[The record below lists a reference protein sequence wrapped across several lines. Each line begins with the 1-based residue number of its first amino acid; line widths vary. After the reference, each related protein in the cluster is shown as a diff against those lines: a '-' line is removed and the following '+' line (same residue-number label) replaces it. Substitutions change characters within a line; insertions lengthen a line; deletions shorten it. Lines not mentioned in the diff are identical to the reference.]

1 MTYVLHIYTGIYWEL
16 GNFYSK
22 VLSTNIQNLY
32 VGLLQDERSHLW
44 KFVFVSTGPECGGQE
59 GRNGASPGLQAPP
72 PDRDRW
78 WYTQYW
84 NHAVPP

>member
-1 MTYVLHIYTGIYWEL
+1 MSYIYIPVYIENWAI
-16 GNFYSK
+16 F
-22 VLSTNIQNLY
+22 IQKCYQQIFRTCMLDY
-32 VGLLQDERSHLW
+32 HQDERSHLW

>member
-1 MTYVLHIYTGIYWEL
+1 MSYIYIPGIYILRIWQ
-16 GNFYSK
+16 FYSK